1 MAAAALH
8 ETGRPEG
15 CPGLFTDDGAL
26 RPGCWECGR
35 CDALLLALAP
45 ESGDSRRASFLQ
57 DDETRARR
65 GDG

>member
-8 ETGRPEG
+8 ETTLPGD
-15 CPGLFTDDGAL
+15 CPGLFTDDGAV

-45 ESGDSRRASFLQ
+45 ESDDSRGASFLQ
-57 DDETRARR
+57 DDGNARR
-65 GDG
+65 GDR